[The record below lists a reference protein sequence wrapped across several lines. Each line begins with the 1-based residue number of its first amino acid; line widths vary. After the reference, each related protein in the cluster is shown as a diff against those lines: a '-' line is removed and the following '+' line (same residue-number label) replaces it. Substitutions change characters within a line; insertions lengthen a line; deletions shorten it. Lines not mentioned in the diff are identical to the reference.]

1 MLIER
6 YTNVVKFNWLPYAAT
21 FYYILTCFV
30 KVKLMTNLE
39 LKMGKGSFL
48 GTTYYLPRG
57 VGGGGSGDFLNWE
70 NHMPFR
76 GDEGGLVF
84 FNRVWR
90 GYYGKLNANE
100 GGLLEFFRAVGG
112 SSKFHCDIT
121 KILHRSPP
129 PFPADI
135 YIYIYNDQSCW
146 RQMLRW
152 TFSWKINEKIIQSVS
167 GKYHTYLRSFFS
179 FKNVMSNV
187 EYLSLSCLLGGCL
200 FFE

>member
-21 FYYILTCFV
+21 FCYILTCFV

-57 VGGGGSGDFLNWE
+57 VGGGGSGFFFNWE

-135 YIYIYNDQSCW
+135 YIMISLVGVKCWDERFRGKLMKRLYKVFQENTTRTFDPFSLLKTSCP
-146 RQMLRW
+146 
-152 TFSWKINEKIIQSVS
+152 T
-167 GKYHTYLRSFFS
+167 
-179 FKNVMSNV
+179 
-187 EYLSLSCLLGGCL
+187 
-200 FFE
+200 

>member
-1 MLIER
+1 MVTLCG
-6 YTNVVKFNWLPYAAT
+6 
-21 FYYILTCFV
+21 YILLYFDLFC
-30 KVKLMTNLE
+30 KSEANDKLRVENGQR
-39 LKMGKGSFL
+39 KFL
-48 GTTYYLPRG
+48 RDHLLFTPWG
-57 VGGGGSGDFLNWE
+57 GGGGSGDFFNWE

-135 YIYIYNDQSCW
+135 YIMISLVGVKCWDERFRGKLMKRLYKVFQENTTRTFDPFSLLKTSCP
-146 RQMLRW
+146 
-152 TFSWKINEKIIQSVS
+152 T
-167 GKYHTYLRSFFS
+167 
-179 FKNVMSNV
+179 
-187 EYLSLSCLLGGCL
+187 
-200 FFE
+200 

>member
-1 MLIER
+1 MVTICG
-6 YTNVVKFNWLPYAAT
+6 
-21 FYYILTCFV
+21 YILLYFDLFCKSEANDALGV
-30 KVKLMTNLE
+30 ENGQRK
-39 LKMGKGSFL
+39 FL
-48 GTTYYLPRG
+48 RDHLLFT
-57 VGGGGSGDFLNWE
+57 
-70 NHMPFR
+70 HMPFR

-135 YIYIYNDQSCW
+135 YIYIYNYQSCW

-152 TFSWKINEKIIQSVS
+152 KFSWKINEKIIQSVS